1 MDEENERYH
10 KKALE
15 LLAECEKG
23 NHKLVEIHRALHDP
37 IGDVDAVVR
46 WCEIC
51 GAIVIDVEFDNRT
64 QPGRIM
70 KMKGP
75 TVTNE
80 LVFLLRSK
88 KKEKS

>member
-1 MDEENERYH
+1 MDEQNEKYH

-15 LLAECEKG
+15 LISECEKG
-23 NHKLVEIHRALHDP
+23 NHKLIEIYRVLYDC

-51 GAIVIDVEFDNRT
+51 GAIVVDAEFDNRT

-75 TVTNE
+75 AITCG
-80 LVFLLRSK
+80 LSSLLK
-88 KKEKS
+88 KK